1 VSAGTVGP
9 VRGRSE
15 QEVRDEADQDLSQR
29 SFGDLMA
36 NIAGDLS
43 TLLQQELELAKAE
56 VRQEALKAGKAG
68 GLFGAAGVAA
78 HLALVFVSLAVWWAL
93 SQVMDAGW
101 AALLVAVIWIIG
113 SALFYMSARNQVRR
127 LRGLPRTVETIKE
140 IPPALK
146 PEGERRS

>member
-15 QEVRDEADQDLSQR
+15 QDVRDEADPDPSQR

-36 NIAGDLS
+36 DIAGDLS
-43 TLLQQELELAKAE
+43 TLLRQEVELAKAE

-68 GLFGAAGVAA
+68 GMFGAAGVAA

-101 AALLVAVIWIIG
+101 AALLVGVNHQG
-113 SALFYMSARNQVRR
+113 DTARAQ
-127 LRGLPRTVETIKE
+127 
-140 IPPALK
+140 A
-146 PEGERRS
+146 